1 MHSWLSY
8 SNQMIE
14 DRYRL
19 RRVLGEGSFGCV
31 FAGEEFLLERPLRPV
46 AVKLIR
52 PHAHLSRDR
61 QVDELVHAIRLE
73 HPAIIRG
80 YAAGLCM
87 LAEEELLYLVMELA
101 KGSLAVRLREGP
113 LPVDELHAL
122 ALAVAGA
129 LAYCH
134 TPPYHLVH
142 CDVKPANLLSVHGQ
156 WKLSD
161 FGLAR
166 ALGARA
172 QIRGLALGTLTYAP
186 PEALSGLIAPAW
198 DVWSLGMLLLEA
210 ATGRHPLAGVAD
222 PAEVLRQPLVLPALP
237 APFDAICAGCLR
249 LDQRERW
256 TAHQVLAA
264 LDAVQAPA
272 SVVSLPSAPPALPPH
287 HLPQSA
293 ARFIGRERELS
304 ELVHLLADHRLISL
318 TGVGGSGKTRL
329 SLEAA
334 RQMLPHYRD
343 GAWFV
348 DLAPISDPAQIPAA
362 MLHALHVPPD
372 PARPALEVLTE
383 YLADKRLLLIPD
395 NCEHL
400 VEACAQVADT
410 LLRACPGVTLLCT
423 SREVL
428 RVEGELSYRVP
439 ALALPPETAR
449 IGYTSESIAPTRRSP
464 SSSTALWPPIPSYRS
479 PRPSPARWWR
489 SAGGWTASRWRWS
502 WPPLACAP

>member
-1 MHSWLSY
+1 M
-8 SNQMIE
+8 
-14 DRYRL
+14 
-19 RRVLGEGSFGCV
+19 
-31 FAGEEFLLERPLRPV
+31 
-46 AVKLIR
+46 
-52 PHAHLSRDR
+52 
-61 QVDELVHAIRLE
+61 
-73 HPAIIRG
+73 
-80 YAAGLCM
+80 
-87 LAEEELLYLVMELA
+87 
-101 KGSLAVRLREGP
+101 RLREGP

-210 ATGRHPLAGVAD
+210 ATGCHPLAGVAD
-222 PAEVLRQPLVLPALP
+222 PAEVLRQPLALPALP

-249 LDQRERW
+249 MDQRERW

-264 LDAVQAPA
+264 LDAVPAPA
-272 SVVSLPSAPPALPPH
+272 PTASHPTEGLTQEAPPTLPPH

-293 ARFIGRERELS
+293 ARFIGRERECS
-304 ELVHLLADHRLISL
+304 ELLRLLTEHRLITL

-329 SLEAA
+329 ALEAA
-334 RQMLPHYRD
+334 RRMLSHYHD

-348 DLAPISDPAQIPAA
+348 DLAPLNDPAQLLVAVS
-362 MLHALHVPPD
+362 HALHVPLD

-400 VEACAQVADT
+400 VEACAAGG
-410 LLRACPGVTLLCT
+410 RMRCCAPARGSPAAT
-423 SREVL
+423 SREVP
-428 RVEGELSYRVP
+428 RVGG
-439 ALALPPETAR
+439 AQLPRTGWR
-449 IGYTSESIAPTRRSP
+449 CRRRQRRTGHTSESISTYEAVP
-464 SSSTALWPPIPSYRS
+464 SSRPRPAAQPNSRVTRPRLPLGGGDLPAAGRPPAGAGAGRRPAARHCPARAWPTGSTSVPPAHRRLRAARCRASRPCMRSDRLELSTAQSRRTRGLPP
-479 PRPSPARWWR
+479 
-489 SAGGWTASRWRWS
+489 AGGLRRRVYAGSR
-502 WPPLACAP
+502 